1 MLRNPTGRARLG
13 LALLLAL
20 LTVLGPLNIDMYLP
34 AFPEISADLGAN
46 ASRVQLS
53 LTACLVGL
61 AVGQVVI
68 GPLSDA
74 RGRRGP
80 LLVCL
85 ALFVLASALCALAP
99 DTAVLVLGRF
109 LQGFT
114 ASAGVVLSRAVVRD
128 VFDGAALTRFFAL
141 IMAVVAVAPMAAPVL
156 GGGVLWLP
164 FTDWRSIFWT
174 LALLGAVIVLVVALR
189 LPETLPRGRR
199 IPGTP
204 GGSLRTMGALL
215 RDRRYLGYTLVVGLL
230 HGGSFAYVAGT
241 PFVYQDLYGV
251 SPQVF
256 GVLFGVNGIAIILGS
271 TAVGRLSE
279 RFGERSLLRLA
290 VATAVA
296 ATSVVLA
303 TALLQG
309 PLVLLVVPIFVY
321 MTCMGMVLTGS
332 FALAMEGQENRAGSA
347 SSLLGALPMLIGAAV
362 APLVGLDES
371 TAVPMGALLFGTS
384 ALGLLVMATMTRP
397 PARAGEPGPHTG
409 APTPGE

>member
-13 LALLLAL
+13 LALLLAM

-46 ASRVQLS
+46 ASQVQLS
-53 LTACLVGL
+53 LTTCLVGL
-61 AVGQVVI
+61 AAGQVVI
-68 GPLSDA
+68 GPVSDA

-80 LLVCL
+80 LLVCV

-99 DTAVLVLGRF
+99 TTTVLVLGRF

-114 ASAGVVLSRAVVRD
+114 ASAGVVLSRAIVRD
-128 VFDGAALTRFFAL
+128 VFDGPALTRFFAL
-141 IMAVVAVAPMAAPVL
+141 IMVVVAVAPMVAPIL

-164 FTDWRSIFWT
+164 FTDWRTIFWT
-174 LALLGAVIVLVVALR
+174 LALVGVVIVAVVAVR
-189 LPETLPRGRR
+189 LPETLPTERR
-199 IPGTP
+199 IPGTLA
-204 GGSLRTMGALL
+204 GSLAAMGVLL

-256 GVLFGVNGIAIILGS
+256 GFLFGINGIAIILGS
-271 TAVGRLSE
+271 AAVGRLGE
-279 RFGERSLLRLA
+279 RFGERSLLYVA

-296 ATSVVLA
+296 ATAIVFA

-309 PLVLLVVPIFVY
+309 PLPLLVAPIFVY
-321 MTCMGMVLTGS
+321 MTCMGVVLTGS

-347 SSLLGALPMLIGAAV
+347 GSLLGALPMFIGAVV

-371 TAVPMGALLFGTS
+371 TAVPMGVLLFGTS
-384 ALGLLVMATMTRP
+384 TLGLLVMATMTRP
-397 PARAGEPGPHTG
+397 RDPRVPKAGWGEARLP
-409 APTPGE
+409 

>member
-13 LALLLAL
+13 LALLLAM

-34 AFPEISADLGAN
+34 AFPEISTDLGAN
-46 ASRVQLS
+46 ASQVQLS
-53 LTACLVGL
+53 LTTCLVGL

-68 GPLSDA
+68 GPISDA

-80 LLVCL
+80 LLLCI

-99 DTAVLVLGRF
+99 NTAVLVLGRF

-141 IMAVVAVAPMAAPVL
+141 IMVVVAVAPMVAPVI
-156 GGGVLWLP
+156 GGGVLLLP
-164 FTDWRSIFWT
+164 SATWRSIFWT

-189 LPETLPRGRR
+189 LPETLPAERR
-199 IPGTP
+199 IPSTL
-204 GGSLRTMGALL
+204 GGSLRTLGVLL
-215 RDRRYLGYTLVVGLL
+215 RDRRYLGYTLIVGLL

-256 GVLFGVNGIAIILGS
+256 GFLFGVNGIAIILGS
-271 TAVGRLSE
+271 AAVGRLSE
-279 RFGERSLLRLA
+279 RFGERSLLALA
-290 VATAVA
+290 VTAAVASTAV
-296 ATSVVLA
+296 VLT
-303 TALLQG
+303 TAFLQG

-347 SSLLGALPMLIGAAV
+347 SSLLGAFPMIIGAAV
-362 APLVGLDES
+362 APMVGLDES
-371 TAVPMGALLFGTS
+371 TAIPMGLLLFGSS
-384 ALGLLVMATMTRP
+384 ALGLLVMMTMTRP
-397 PARAGEPGPHTG
+397 PARATVPESDPH
-409 APTPGE
+409 P

>member
-13 LALLLAL
+13 LALLLAM

-46 ASRVQLS
+46 ASQVQLS
-53 LTACLVGL
+53 LTTCLVGL
-61 AVGQVVI
+61 AAGQVVI
-68 GPLSDA
+68 GPVSDA

-80 LLVCL
+80 LLVCV
-85 ALFVLASALCALAP
+85 ALFVLATALCALAP
-99 DTAVLVLGRF
+99 NTTVLVLGRF

-114 ASAGVVLSRAVVRD
+114 ASAGVVLSRAIVRD
-128 VFDGAALTRFFAL
+128 VFDGSALTRFFAL
-141 IMAVVAVAPMAAPVL
+141 IMVVVAVAPMAAPIL

-174 LALLGAVIVLVVALR
+174 LALVGVVVVVVVAVR
-189 LPETLPRGRR
+189 LPETLPTERR
-199 IPGTP
+199 IPGTL
-204 GGSLRTMGALL
+204 GGSLAAMGVLL

-256 GVLFGVNGIAIILGS
+256 GFLFGVNGIAIILGS
-271 TAVGRLSE
+271 AAVGRLGE
-279 RFGERSLLRLA
+279 RFGERSLLYVA
-290 VATAVA
+290 VVTAV
-296 ATSVVLA
+296 VVTAVVFA

-309 PLVLLVVPIFVY
+309 PLSLLVVSIFVY
-321 MTCMGMVLTGS
+321 MTCMGVVLTGS
-332 FALAMEGQENRAGSA
+332 FALAMEGQEDRAGSA
-347 SSLLGALPMLIGAAV
+347 GSLLGALPMFIGAVV
-362 APLVGLDES
+362 APLVGLDET
-371 TAVPMGALLFGTS
+371 TAVPMGVLLFGTS

-397 PARAGEPGPHTG
+397 RVPKVPRAG
-409 APTPGE
+409 PGEARIP

>member
-128 VFDGAALTRFFAL
+128 VFDGASLTRFFAL
-141 IMAVVAVAPMAAPVL
+141 IMAVVAVAPMVAPVL

-164 FTDWRSIFWT
+164 FTDWRSVFWT
-174 LALLGAVIVLVVALR
+174 LALLGVVIVLVVALR
-189 LPETLPRGRR
+189 LPETLPRERR

-321 MTCMGMVLTGS
+321 MSCMGMVLTGS

-347 SSLLGALPMLIGAAV
+347 GSLLGALPMLIGAAV

-397 PARAGEPGPHTG
+397 PARAGEPDPHTG
-409 APTPGE
+409 APAPGE

>member
-1 MLRNPTGRARLG
+1 MPHNPTGRARLG

-46 ASRVQLS
+46 ASQVQLS
-53 LTACLVGL
+53 LTTCLVGL

-68 GPLSDA
+68 GPISDA

-80 LLVCL
+80 LLLCI

-99 DTAVLVLGRF
+99 NTAVLVLGRF

-141 IMAVVAVAPMAAPVL
+141 IMVVVAVAPMVAPVV
-156 GGGVLWLP
+156 GGGVLLLP
-164 FTDWRSIFWT
+164 SATWRSIFWT

-189 LPETLPRGRR
+189 LPETLPAERR
-199 IPGTP
+199 IPSTLA
-204 GGSLRTMGALL
+204 GSLRTMGVLL
-215 RDRRYLGYTLVVGLL
+215 RDRRYLGYTLIVGLL

-256 GVLFGVNGIAIILGS
+256 GFLFGVNGIAIILGS
-271 TAVGRLSE
+271 AAVGRLSE
-279 RFGERSLLRLA
+279 RFGERSLLGLA
-290 VATAVA
+290 VAVAVGATA
-296 ATSVVLA
+296 VVLA
-303 TALLQG
+303 TAFLQG

-347 SSLLGALPMLIGAAV
+347 SSLLGALPMIIGAAV
-362 APLVGLDES
+362 APMVGLDET
-371 TAVPMGALLFGTS
+371 TAIPMGLLLFGS
-384 ALGLLVMATMTRP
+384 SVLGLLVMLTMTRP
-397 PARAGEPGPHTG
+397 PAKAVVPESDPRP
-409 APTPGE
+409 

>member
-1 MLRNPTGRARLG
+1 MLRNPTGRDRLG
-13 LALLLAL
+13 LALLLAM

-34 AFPEISADLGAN
+34 AFPEISEDLGAN
-46 ASRVQLS
+46 ASQVQLS

-68 GPLSDA
+68 GPISDS

-80 LLVCL
+80 LLVCI

-99 DTAVLVLGRF
+99 NTAMLVLGRF

-141 IMAVVAVAPMAAPVL
+141 IMVVVAVAPMVAPII

-174 LALLGAVIVLVVALR
+174 LALLGALIAGIVALR
-189 LPETLPRGRR
+189 LTETLPTERR
-199 IPGTP
+199 IPSTLGS
-204 GGSLRTMGALL
+204 SLRTMGVLL
-215 RDRRYLGYTLVVGLL
+215 RDRRYLGYTLIVGLL

-256 GVLFGVNGIAIILGS
+256 GFLFGVNGLAIILGS
-271 TAVGRLSE
+271 AAVGRLSE
-279 RFGERSLLRLA
+279 RFGERPLLRVA
-290 VATAVA
+290 VVTAVA

-303 TALLQG
+303 TASLQG

-321 MTCMGMVLTGS
+321 MTCMGAILTGS

-347 SSLLGALPMLIGAAV
+347 SSLLGALPMFVGALV
-362 APLVGLDES
+362 APLVGLDET
-371 TAVPMGALLFGTS
+371 TAVPMGLLLFGSS
-384 ALGLLVMATMTRP
+384 ALGLLVMVTMTRP
-397 PARAGEPGPHTG
+397 PARAAVPESDPLP
-409 APTPGE
+409 

>member
-13 LALLLAL
+13 LALLLAM

-34 AFPEISADLGAN
+34 AFPEISTDLGAN
-46 ASRVQLS
+46 ASQVQLS

-68 GPLSDA
+68 GPISDA

-80 LLVCL
+80 LLLCI

-99 DTAVLVLGRF
+99 NTAVLVLGRF

-141 IMAVVAVAPMAAPVL
+141 IMVVVAVAPMVAPVV
-156 GGGVLWLP
+156 GGGVLLLP
-164 FTDWRSIFWT
+164 STTWRSIFWT
-174 LALLGAVIVLVVALR
+174 LALLGALIVLVVALR
-189 LPETLPRGRR
+189 LPETLPAERR
-199 IPGTP
+199 IPSTL
-204 GGSLRTMGALL
+204 GGSLRTMGVLL
-215 RDRRYLGYTLVVGLL
+215 RDRRYLGYTLIVGLL

-256 GVLFGVNGIAIILGS
+256 GFLFGVNGIAIILGS
-271 TAVGRLSE
+271 AAVGRLSE
-279 RFGERSLLRLA
+279 RFGERSLLALA
-290 VATAVA
+290 VTVAVASTAV
-296 ATSVVLA
+296 VLT
-303 TALLQG
+303 TAFLQG

-347 SSLLGALPMLIGAAV
+347 SSLLGALPMIIGAAV
-362 APLVGLDES
+362 APLVGLDET
-371 TAVPMGALLFGTS
+371 TAVPMGLLLLGSS
-384 ALGLLVMATMTRP
+384 ALGLLVMLTMTRP
-397 PARAGEPGPHTG
+397 PARAVVPESDPRP
-409 APTPGE
+409 

>member
-13 LALLLAL
+13 LALLLAM

-34 AFPEISADLGAN
+34 AFPEISVDLGAN
-46 ASRVQLS
+46 ASGVQLS
-53 LTACLVGL
+53 LTTCLVGL

-68 GPLSDA
+68 GPVSDA

-80 LLVCL
+80 LLVCV

-99 DTAVLVLGRF
+99 NTTVLVLGRF

-114 ASAGVVLSRAVVRD
+114 ASAGVVLSRAIVRD
-128 VFDGAALTRFFAL
+128 VFDGPALTRFFAL
-141 IMAVVAVAPMAAPVL
+141 IMVVVAVAPMAAPIL

-174 LALLGAVIVLVVALR
+174 LALVGVVIVAVVAVR
-189 LPETLPRGRR
+189 LPETLPNDRR
-199 IPGTP
+199 TPGTL
-204 GGSLRTMGALL
+204 GGSLAAMGVLL

-256 GVLFGVNGIAIILGS
+256 GFLFGVNGIAIILGS
-271 TAVGRLSE
+271 AAVGRLGE
-279 RFGERSLLRLA
+279 RFGERSLLYVA
-290 VATAVA
+290 VVTAVA
-296 ATSVVLA
+296 ATAIVFA

-309 PLVLLVVPIFVY
+309 PLSLFVVPIFVY
-321 MTCMGMVLTGS
+321 MTCMGVVLTGS

-347 SSLLGALPMLIGAAV
+347 GSLLGALPMFIGAVV
-362 APLVGLDES
+362 APLVGWDET
-371 TAVPMGALLFGTS
+371 TAVPMGALLLGTS
-384 ALGLLVMATMTRP
+384 ALGLLVMSTMTRP
-397 PARAGEPGPHTG
+397 RDPNVPGAG
-409 APTPGE
+409 PGEARIP

>member
-1 MLRNPTGRARLG
+1 MLRNPTGRDRLG
-13 LALLLAL
+13 LALLLAM

-34 AFPEISADLGAN
+34 AFPEISDDLGAN
-46 ASRVQLS
+46 ASQVQLS

-68 GPLSDA
+68 GPISDS

-80 LLVCL
+80 LLVCI

-99 DTAVLVLGRF
+99 NTAMLVLGRF

-141 IMAVVAVAPMAAPVL
+141 IMVVVAVAPMVAPII

-174 LALLGAVIVLVVALR
+174 LALLGALIAGIVALR
-189 LPETLPRGRR
+189 LPETLPMERR
-199 IPGTP
+199 IPSTL
-204 GGSLRTMGALL
+204 GSSLHTMGVLL
-215 RDRRYLGYTLVVGLL
+215 RDRRYLGYTLIVGLL

-256 GVLFGVNGIAIILGS
+256 GFLFGVNGLAIILGS
-271 TAVGRLSE
+271 AAVGRLSE
-279 RFGERSLLRLA
+279 RFGERPLLRVA
-290 VATAVA
+290 VFTAVA

-303 TALLQG
+303 TAFLQG

-321 MTCMGMVLTGS
+321 MTCMGAILTGS

-347 SSLLGALPMLIGAAV
+347 SSLLGALPMFVGALV

-371 TAVPMGALLFGTS
+371 TAVPMGLLLFGSS
-384 ALGLLVMATMTRP
+384 ALGLLVMVTMTRP
-397 PARAGEPGPHTG
+397 PARSAVPESDPRP
-409 APTPGE
+409 

>member
-13 LALLLAL
+13 LALLLAM

-46 ASRVQLS
+46 ASQVQLS
-53 LTACLVGL
+53 LTTCLVGL
-61 AVGQVVI
+61 AAGQVVI
-68 GPLSDA
+68 GPVSDA

-80 LLVCL
+80 LLVCV

-99 DTAVLVLGRF
+99 TTTVLVLGRF

-114 ASAGVVLSRAVVRD
+114 ASAGVVLSRAIVRD
-128 VFDGAALTRFFAL
+128 VFDGPALTRFFAL
-141 IMAVVAVAPMAAPVL
+141 IMVVVAVAPMIAPIL

-164 FTDWRSIFWT
+164 FTDWRTIFWT
-174 LALLGAVIVLVVALR
+174 LALVGVVIGAVVAVR
-189 LPETLPRGRR
+189 LPETLPTERR
-199 IPGTP
+199 IPGTL
-204 GGSLRTMGALL
+204 GGSLTAMGVLL

-256 GVLFGVNGIAIILGS
+256 GFLFGINGIAIILGS
-271 TAVGRLSE
+271 AAVGRLGE
-279 RFGERSLLRLA
+279 RFGERSLLYVA

-296 ATSVVLA
+296 ATALVFA

-309 PLVLLVVPIFVY
+309 PLPLLVAPIFVY
-321 MTCMGMVLTGS
+321 MTCMGVVLTGS

-347 SSLLGALPMLIGAAV
+347 GSLLGALPMFIGAVV
-362 APLVGLDES
+362 APLVGVDES
-371 TAVPMGALLFGTS
+371 TAVPMGVLLFGTS
-384 ALGLLVMATMTRP
+384 TLGLLVMATMTRP
-397 PARAGEPGPHTG
+397 RGPRVPRAGW
-409 APTPGE
+409 GEARLP

>member
-1 MLRNPTGRARLG
+1 MLHNPTGRARLG

-34 AFPEISADLGAN
+34 AFPEISDDLGAN
-46 ASRVQLS
+46 ASQVQLS

-68 GPLSDA
+68 GPISDA

-80 LLVCL
+80 LLVCV

-99 DTAVLVLGRF
+99 DTGVLVLGRF

-128 VFDGAALTRFFAL
+128 VFDGPALTRFFAL
-141 IMAVVAVAPMAAPVL
+141 IMVVVAVAPMVAPVV
-156 GGGVLWLP
+156 GGGVLMLP
-164 FTDWRSIFWT
+164 STTWRSVFWA
-174 LALLGAVIVLVVALR
+174 LALLGALIVLVVAVR
-189 LPETLPRGRR
+189 LPETLHPRRR
-199 IPGTP
+199 IPSTL
-204 GGSLRTMGALL
+204 GGSLRTMGALF
-215 RDRRYLGYTLVVGLL
+215 RDRRYLGYTLIVGLL

-256 GVLFGVNGIAIILGS
+256 GFLFGVNGIGIILGS
-271 TAVGRLSE
+271 SAVGRLSG
-279 RFGERSLLRLA
+279 RYGERRLLAAA
-290 VATAVA
+290 VAVAVA

-321 MTCMGMVLTGS
+321 MTCMGVVLTGS

-347 SSLLGALPMLIGAAV
+347 SSLLGALPMTIGAVV
-362 APLVGLDES
+362 APLVGLDET
-371 TAVPMGALLFGTS
+371 TAVPMGLLLCASS
-384 ALGLLVMATMTRP
+384 ALGLLVLLTLARP
-397 PARAGEPGPHTG
+397 RAEAAVPEADPL
-409 APTPGE
+409 P

>member
-34 AFPEISADLGAN
+34 AFPEISADLGAG
-46 ASRVQLS
+46 ASQVQLS
-53 LTACLVGL
+53 LTTCLVGL
-61 AVGQVVI
+61 SAGQVVI
-68 GPLSDA
+68 GPVSDA

-80 LLVCL
+80 LLVCV

-99 DTAVLVLGRF
+99 NTTVLVLGRF

-114 ASAGVVLSRAVVRD
+114 ASAGVVLSRAIVRD
-128 VFDGAALTRFFAL
+128 VFDGPALTRFFAL
-141 IMAVVAVAPMAAPVL
+141 IMVVVAVAPMAAPIL

-174 LALLGAVIVLVVALR
+174 LALVGVVIVAVVAAR
-189 LPETLPRGRR
+189 LPETLPTERR
-199 IPGTP
+199 IPGTL
-204 GGSLRTMGALL
+204 GGSLGTVGALL

-251 SPQVF
+251 SPQAF
-256 GVLFGVNGIAIILGS
+256 GVLFGINGIAIILGS
-271 TAVGRLSE
+271 AAVGRLGE
-279 RFGERSLLRLA
+279 RFGERSLLYVA
-290 VATAVA
+290 VVTAVA
-296 ATSVVLA
+296 ATAVVFA
-303 TALLQG
+303 VALLQG
-309 PLVLLVVPIFVY
+309 PLPLLVAPIFVY

-347 SSLLGALPMLIGAAV
+347 GSLLGALPMFIGAVV
-362 APLVGLDES
+362 APLVGLDET
-371 TAVPMGALLFGTS
+371 TAVPMAVLLFGTS
-384 ALGLLVMATMTRP
+384 VLGLLVMATMTRP
-397 PARAGEPGPHTG
+397 RVPKVPGAGRGE
-409 APTPGE
+409 APLP

>member
-1 MLRNPTGRARLG
+1 MLHNPTGRARLG

-34 AFPEISADLGAN
+34 AFPEISGDLGAS
-46 ASRVQLS
+46 ASQVQLS

-68 GPLSDA
+68 GPISDA

-80 LLVCL
+80 LLVCV

-99 DTAVLVLGRF
+99 DTGVLVLGRF

-128 VFDGAALTRFFAL
+128 VFDGTALTRFFAL
-141 IMAVVAVAPMAAPVL
+141 IMVVVAVAPMVAPVV
-156 GGGVLWLP
+156 GGGVLLLP
-164 FTDWRSIFWT
+164 STTWRSIFWA
-174 LALLGAVIVLVVALR
+174 LALLGAVVVLVVAAR
-189 LPETLPRGRR
+189 LPETLPVERR
-199 IPGTP
+199 IPSTL
-204 GGSLRTMGALL
+204 GGSLRTMGVLL
-215 RDRRYLGYTLVVGLL
+215 RDRRYLGHTLIVGLL

-256 GVLFGVNGIAIILGS
+256 GFLFGVNGIAIILGS
-271 TAVGRLSE
+271 AAVGRLSD
-279 RFGERSLLRLA
+279 RYGERTLLGVA
-290 VATAVA
+290 VVVAVA
-296 ATSVVLA
+296 ATAVVLA
-303 TALLQG
+303 TAFLQG

-347 SSLLGALPMLIGAAV
+347 SSLLGALPMFIGAAV
-362 APLVGLDES
+362 APMVGLDET
-371 TAVPMGALLFGTS
+371 TAVPMGLLLFGTS
-384 ALGLLVMATMTRP
+384 ALGLLVLVTLARP
-397 PARAGEPGPHTG
+397 APIPAVREADPQP
-409 APTPGE
+409 

>member
-1 MLRNPTGRARLG
+1 MLQNPTGRARLG

-46 ASRVQLS
+46 ASQVQLS
-53 LTACLVGL
+53 LTSCLIGL

-80 LLVCL
+80 LLVCI

-99 DTAVLVLGRF
+99 NTAVLVLGRF

-141 IMAVVAVAPMAAPVL
+141 IMVVVAVAPMAAPVV
-156 GGGVLWLP
+156 GGGVLLLP
-164 FTDWRSIFWT
+164 SATWRSIFWT
-174 LALLGAVIVLVVALR
+174 LALLGAVIVMVVALR
-189 LPETLPRGRR
+189 LPETLPVERR
-199 IPGTP
+199 IPSTL
-204 GGSLRTMGALL
+204 GGSLRTMGVLL
-215 RDRRYLGYTLVVGLL
+215 RDRRYLGYTLIVGLL

-256 GVLFGVNGIAIILGS
+256 GFLFGVNGIAIILGS

-290 VATAVA
+290 VIAAVA

-303 TALLQG
+303 TAFLQG

-321 MTCMGMVLTGS
+321 MTCMGVVLTGS

-347 SSLLGALPMLIGAAV
+347 SSLLGALPMFIGAVV
-362 APLVGLDES
+362 APMVGLDET
-371 TAVPMGALLFGTS
+371 TAVPMGLLLFASST
-384 ALGLLVMATMTRP
+384 LGLLVMATMTRP
-397 PARAGEPGPHTG
+397 PARTAVPESDPLP
-409 APTPGE
+409 